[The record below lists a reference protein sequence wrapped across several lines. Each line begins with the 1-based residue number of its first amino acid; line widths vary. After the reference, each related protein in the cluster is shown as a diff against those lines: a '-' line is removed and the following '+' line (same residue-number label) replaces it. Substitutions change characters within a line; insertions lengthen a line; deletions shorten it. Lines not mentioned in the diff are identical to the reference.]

1 MDNANQ
7 DIKFDQFCDKIDHM
21 VNVMATD
28 EVQHRK
34 FAFACF
40 DTMFKG
46 RLTEEGLFKFL

>member
-1 MDNANQ
+1 
-7 DIKFDQFCDKIDHM
+7 M
-21 VNVMATD
+21 VNTMATD

-46 RLTEEGLFKFL
+46 KLTEEGLFKFM